1 MRHDWPFDQDEN
13 VETLTTRQVLDEGLP
28 ILHAVHYSD
37 DHSWAFTCG
46 TTDDTNDGTLV
57 CMIHM
62 VEHDPTIK
70 EIADLE
76 PGWVA
81 TRNAVGDAWDRYQ
94 DDEM

>member
-1 MRHDWPFDQDEN
+1 MRDDWPFDQDEN
-13 VETLTTRQVLDEGLP
+13 ATTLTTRQVLDGGLP

-37 DHSWAFTCG
+37 DHSWAFTCR
-46 TTDDTNDGTLV
+46 TTDDTDDGRLV
-57 CMIHM
+57 CMIDM

-76 PGWVA
+76 PGCVA
-81 TRNAVGDAWDRYQ
+81 MRSAVGAPWDIDR